1 MAGMR
6 HSETIAA
13 ETIAAETIAAETIA
27 AERASTGGRQRK
39 TAIIHTRFSASEALA
54 VDLAAKQ
61 AGMTVSAFL
70 RSLALEGAGVEPFL
84 NDDDRLIFD
93 LLFQEL
99 RNVRL
104 DLNAMTRMA
113 HRDEANESEN
123 ERESE
128 SEALRLLIEL
138 RPVVAAIGIEVK
150 RLAGNGRA
158 MRRRAV

>member
-1 MAGMR
+1 MR
-6 HSETIAA
+6 HS
-13 ETIAAETIAAETIA
+13 ETIAAETIA
-27 AERASTGGRQRK
+27 AERASTGTRQRK

-113 HRDEANESEN
+113 HRDGAKESEREN
-123 ERESE
+123 ESE
-128 SEALRLLIEL
+128 SEALRFLIEL
-138 RPVVAAIGIEVK
+138 RAVVAAIGIEVK
-150 RLAGNGRA
+150 RLAGNGRGK
-158 MRRRAV
+158 RRRML

>member
-1 MAGMR
+1 MR
-6 HSETIAA
+6 HS
-13 ETIAAETIAAETIA
+13 ETIA
-27 AERASTGGRQRK
+27 AERASTGTRQRK

-104 DLNAMTRMA
+104 DLNAVTRMA
-113 HRDEANESEN
+113 HRDEAK
-123 ERESE
+123 E
-128 SEALRLLIEL
+128 SEALRLLTEL

-150 RLAGNGRA
+150 RLAGNGRGN
-158 MRRRAV
+158 RRRML

>member
-13 ETIAAETIAAETIA
+13 ETIAAETIAAE
-27 AERASTGGRQRK
+27 RASTGTRQRK

-113 HRDEANESEN
+113 HRDEAKESE
-123 ERESE
+123 RENE

-158 MRRRAV
+158 KRRRMR